1 MDHFESTS
9 PSPSKL
15 SEFQDSMSDEE
26 DEFFDEYS
34 VADSDDEKKSD
45 FIRTSV
51 HNLQVSEWN
60 SNSYSNTNCF

>member
-1 MDHFESTS
+1 
-9 PSPSKL
+9 
-15 SEFQDSMSDEE
+15 MSDEE

-60 SNSYSNTNCF
+60 SNLYSNTNCF